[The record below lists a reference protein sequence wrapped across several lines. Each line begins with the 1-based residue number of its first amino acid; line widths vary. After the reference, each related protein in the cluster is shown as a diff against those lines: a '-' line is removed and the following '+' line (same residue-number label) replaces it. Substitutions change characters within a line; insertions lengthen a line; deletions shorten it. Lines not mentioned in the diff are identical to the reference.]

1 MAWRPWYEE
10 MAEMNSAKER
20 EDFARGVFGPPQLSG
35 KQAAGMAL
43 TALLIGW
50 GMSQVGKGNRQK

>member
-20 EDFARGVFGPPQLSG
+20 EDFVRGVFGPPPLTG
-35 KQAAGMAL
+35 KKVAGMAL

-50 GMSQVGKGNRQK
+50 GVNQVQANRRK

>member
-20 EDFARGVFGPPQLSG
+20 EDFVRGVFGPPALTG

-43 TALLIGW
+43 TALLVGW
-50 GMSQVGKGNRQK
+50 GVSLVKANRKK